1 MRKILRFSLFF
12 ALSEAD
18 LLNDRRERLS
28 YDRDDLAR
36 DKRREDRALSDT
48 DSRIAEGDQ
57 VKEYDSKD
65 HTEQDNCAVHNSL
78 DLCEGLVNLLGNG
91 HCHSLH
97 RHRNEVHVQIQED
110 TECYEYNTDALHS
123 QTSDISSGEEEISYH
138 PLCEIDK
145 ISKDRG
151 KDNLEQVDRIELL
164 SQQQNLHK
172 DIEAEYDRNAGSG
185 FHFYDITDDIR
196 ERVDG

>member
-18 LLNDRRERLS
+18 FLNDRRERLS
-28 YDRDDLAR
+28 YDRNYLAG
-36 DKRREDRALSDT
+36 DERREDRTLSDT

-57 VKEYDSKD
+57 MQERDRED
-65 HTEQDNCAVHNSL
+65 HAEQDNCAVYDSL
-78 DLCEGLVNLLGNG
+78 NLCEGLISLLCDG
-91 HCHSLH
+91 HCHAFH
-97 RHRNEVHVQIQED
+97 GHWNEVHIQIQED

-123 QTSDISSGEEEISYH
+123 QTSDISAGEEEISYH
-138 PLCEIDK
+138 PLSEVDK
-145 ISKDRG
+145 ISKDRR
-151 KDNLEQVDRIELL
+151 KDDLEQVDRIELFP
-164 SQQQNLHK
+164 QKQDLHK